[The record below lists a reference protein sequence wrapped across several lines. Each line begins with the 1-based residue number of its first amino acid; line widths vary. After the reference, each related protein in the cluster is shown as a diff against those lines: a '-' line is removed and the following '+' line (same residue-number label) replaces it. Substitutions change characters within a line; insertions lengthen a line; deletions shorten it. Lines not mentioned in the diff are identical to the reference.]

1 MNSSLEPPSISLPL
15 SGDGSPGRR
24 DLLPK
29 LARAGLVARG
39 ALYGVVGALSIGLAT
54 GAGGKTTSQTG
65 ALKTIAHQPLG
76 TGLLVALAIGLGG
89 YAAWRLLEGASGFSG
104 TGGAKKAS
112 AGDRV
117 AAIGSGVAYAALCA
131 VAVEILVGSS
141 PSSGG
146 AKQATSGVLGWPGG
160 PVYVAIAGVVL
171 LGAGVYQG
179 YKGIARKFCED
190 SQTERMSPEGRRAFT
205 ALGVAGYCARG
216 VTFLLIGYG
225 VIKAAVDYSPKSA
238 VGLDGALQ
246 ELVHA
251 SYGPLLLG
259 IVAAGFIAFALFSIA
274 DARYHRV

>member
-1 MNSSLEPPSISLPL
+1 MKTSLASRTSSLPL
-15 SGDGSPGRR
+15 SVGGEQLMS
-24 DLLPK
+24 K

-39 ALYGVVGALSIGLAT
+39 VLYGVIGALSIGLAA

-76 TGLLVALAIGLGG
+76 TVALIALAIGLAG
-89 YAAWRLLEGASGFSG
+89 YAAWRLLEGVSGFR
-104 TGGAKKAS
+104 GGKTAS
-112 AGDRV
+112 TSHRV
-117 AAIGSGVAYAALCA
+117 SAIASGVAYAVLCA
-131 VAVEILVGSS
+131 VAVEILAGSS

-146 AKQATSGVLGWPGG
+146 AKKATAGVLGWPGG
-160 PVYVAIAGVVL
+160 PVYVAIAGVLL

-179 YKGIARKFCED
+179 YKGIGRKFCED
-190 SQTERMSPEGRRAFT
+190 SQMEHMSAEVRRAFT

-225 VIKAAVDYSPKSA
+225 LIKAAVDYSPRSA

-246 ELVHA
+246 ELIRA
-251 SYGPLLLG
+251 SYGPVLLG
-259 IVAAGFIAFALFSIA
+259 IVAAGFLAFALFSIA

>member
-1 MNSSLEPPSISLPL
+1 MKTSLQSPTAPL
-15 SGDGSPGRR
+15 SFSRSGSSDGEQ
-24 DLLPK
+24 LLAK
-29 LARAGLVARG
+29 LARTGLVARG
-39 ALYGVVGALSIGLAT
+39 VVYGVIGALSIGLAT

-76 TGLLVALAIGLGG
+76 TVALIALTVGLAG
-89 YAAWRLLEGASGFSG
+89 YAAWRLLEGVSGYRGGETASSG
-104 TGGAKKAS
+104 H
-112 AGDRV
+112 RV
-117 AAIGSGVAYAALCA
+117 AAIASGVAYAALCA

-141 PSSGG
+141 PSGGG
-146 AKQATSGVLGWPGG
+146 ARQATAGVLGWPGG
-160 PVYVAIAGVVL
+160 PVYVAIAGALL
-171 LGAGVYQG
+171 LGAGIYQG

-190 SQTERMSPEGRRAFT
+190 SRLQSMSPEARRTFI

-216 VTFLLIGYG
+216 VTFLLVGYG
-225 VIKAAVDYSPKSA
+225 LIKAAVDYAPKNA

-246 ELVHA
+246 ELIHA

>member
-1 MNSSLEPPSISLPL
+1 MRSSLASRTASLPR
-15 SGDGSPGRR
+15 SVEGSLGGER
-24 DLLPK
+24 LLAK
-29 LARAGLVARG
+29 LARAGLATRG
-39 ALYGVVGALSIGLAT
+39 VVYGVIGGLSIGLAT

-76 TGLLVALAIGLGG
+76 TIALIALTIGLAG
-89 YAAWRLLEGASGFSG
+89 YAVWRLIEGVSGFA
-104 TGGAKKAS
+104 GGDTAS
-112 AGDRV
+112 TSHRV
-117 AAIGSGVAYAALCA
+117 SAIGSGLAYAALCG

-141 PSSGG
+141 PSGGG
-146 AKQATSGVLGWPGG
+146 ARQATAGVLGWPGG
-160 PVYVAIAGVVL
+160 PVYVAIAGVLL

-179 YKGIARKFCED
+179 YKGIGRTFCED
-190 SQTERMSPEGRRAFT
+190 SQVQRMSREARRAFV

-216 VTFLLIGYG
+216 AVFLMIGYG
-225 VIKAAVDYSPKSA
+225 LIKAAVDYSPKSA

-246 ELVHA
+246 ELIRA

>member
-1 MNSSLEPPSISLPL
+1 MKTSLASRTPSLPL
-15 SGDGSPGRR
+15 SRSASSSGE
-24 DLLPK
+24 LLLSK

-39 ALYGVVGALSIGLAT
+39 VLYGVIGALSIGLAA

-76 TGLLVALAIGLGG
+76 TVALIALVVGLAG
-89 YAAWRLLEGASGFSG
+89 YASWRLLEGVSGF
-104 TGGAKKAS
+104 GGGRTAS
-112 AGDRV
+112 TSHRV
-117 AAIGSGVAYAALCA
+117 SAIASGVAYAALCG
-131 VAVEILVGSS
+131 VAIEILAGSS

-146 AKQATSGVLGWPGG
+146 ARHATAGVLGWPGG
-160 PVYVAIAGVVL
+160 PVYVAIAGVLL

-179 YKGIARKFCED
+179 YKGLARTFCED
-190 SQTERMSPEGRRAFT
+190 SQMERMSAEVRRTFT
-205 ALGVAGYCARG
+205 ALGVAGYCASG

-225 VIKAAVDYSPKSA
+225 LIKAAVDYSPKSA
-238 VGLDGALQ
+238 VGLDGPLQ
-246 ELVHA
+246 ELIHA

>member
-1 MNSSLEPPSISLPL
+1 MKTMADPRSVSSLF
-15 SGDGSPGRR
+15 SGDGSRGGA
-24 DLLPK
+24 DVLSK

-39 ALYGVVGALSIGLAT
+39 VVYGVVGVLSILLAS

-65 ALKTIAHQPLG
+65 ALKTIAHQPFG
-76 TGLLVALAIGLGG
+76 TVVLIALAIGLAA
-89 YAAWRLLEGASGFSG
+89 YAAWRVLEGVSGWKAG
-104 TGGAKKAS
+104 EKAS
-112 AGDRV
+112 VGHRV
-117 AAIGSGVAYAALCA
+117 AAVATGVGYAILCA
-131 VAVEILVGSS
+131 AAVEILAGSS

-146 AKQATSGVLGWPGG
+146 AHQATAGVLGWPGG
-160 PVYVAIAGVVL
+160 PVYVAIAGVIL

-179 YKGIARKFCED
+179 YKGISRKFCDE
-190 SQTERMSPEGRRAFT
+190 SQVQRMSPEGRRAFT

-225 VIKAAVDYSPKSA
+225 LIKAAVDYSPKSA
-238 VGLDGALQ
+238 VGLDGALR